1 MLWRLIHPGILFR
14 YAAMI
19 TKRSYS
25 PFTGRKKAALAVCLA
40 LAIVVF
46 AVAAPGSSVA
56 EIPAEYQIKA
66 AFINNI
72 VKFVRWPTGTLAE
85 PEEPFGLYILGED
98 RFGSAFDSFEGKMIH
113 NRFLSVHRIEAW
125 EDIPDDCRILFVGVS
140 ERIETQRVL
149 GKVAGRAILTISDE
163 PGFTETGGII
173 GFVTVDNKIRFEVNT
188 FTARQAELMISS
200 NLLKLALS
208 IHGEIQ

>member
-1 MLWRLIHPGILFR
+1 MIKNILKYLWAERSVPWRQPLAAVLIMVL
-14 YAAMI
+14 
-19 TKRSYS
+19 
-25 PFTGRKKAALAVCLA
+25 
-40 LAIVVF
+40 VV
-46 AVAAPGSSVA
+46 AGDPTLLSGAAPQ
-56 EIPAEYQIKA
+56 EYQVKA

-72 VKFVRWPTGTLAE
+72 ARFVQWPAGSLSD

-98 RFGSAFDSFEGKMIH
+98 RFGSVFDSFEGKIIH

-173 GFVTVDNKIRFEVNT
+173 EFVTVDNKIRFEVNT
-188 FTARQAELMISS
+188 FSARQAELMISS

-208 IHGEIQ
+208 INGETQ